1 MNFIDSL
8 STSASGLSAQRLRM
22 NLISNNL
29 ANINTT
35 RTEEGG
41 PYQRKDAVFAA
52 QPMDSQFGEVLRQR
66 LSPGLTEVSVSSI
79 HNDNRPPILKY
90 DPEHPDADERGYVG
104 MPNINVVEEMVNM
117 ISASRSYEANVT
129 AIGSTKEMVNQALEI
144 GR

>member
-1 MNFIDSL
+1 MNFLDAL

-22 NLISNNL
+22 NLISSNL

-35 RTEEGG
+35 KTEEGG

-52 QPMDSQFGEVLRQR
+52 ESKTDDFGSHLSRS
-66 LSPGLTEVSVSSI
+66 LSPGLTEVRVASVF
-79 HNDNRPPILKY
+79 NDNRPPIMKY
-90 DPEHPDADERGYVG
+90 DPEHPDADEEGYVG
-104 MPNINVVEEMVNM
+104 MPNINIVEEMVNM

>member
-1 MNFIDSL
+1 MNFLDSL

-35 RTEEGG
+35 KTEEGG
-41 PYQRKDAVFAA
+41 PYQRKDAVFSAEPMNSEFGAA
-52 QPMDSQFGEVLRQR
+52 LSRQ
-66 LSPGLTEVSVSSI
+66 LSSGLTEVKVASI
-79 HNDNRPPILKY
+79 QTDNRPPILKY
-90 DPEHPDADERGYVG
+90 DPEHPDANEEGYVG
-104 MPNINVVEEMVNM
+104 MPNINIVEEMVNM

-129 AIGSTKEMVNQALEI
+129 AIGTTKEMVNQALDI

>member
-1 MNFIDSL
+1 MNFLDSIKV
-8 STSASGLSAQRLRM
+8 SASGLSAQRLRM

-41 PYQRKDAVFAA
+41 PFKRKDAVFQAMPQENSFA
-52 QPMDSQFGEVLRQR
+52 NTLSERMQPE
-66 LSPGLTEVSVSSI
+66 LTEVQVAGI
-79 HNDNRPPILKY
+79 VNDGRAPILKY
-90 DPEHPDADERGYVG
+90 DPDHPDADAKGYVAL
-104 MPNINVVEEMVNM
+104 PNINIVEEMVNM

-129 AIGSTKEMVNQALEI
+129 AVKATKEMASQALDI

>member
-35 RTEEGG
+35 KTEEGG

-52 QPMDSQFGEVLRQR
+52 EPLNSEFGNALSRQ
-66 LSPGLTEVSVSSI
+66 LSSGLTEVKVASI
-79 HNDNRPPILKY
+79 QTDNRPPILKY
-90 DPEHPDADERGYVG
+90 DPQHPDADEDGYVG
-104 MPNINVVEEMVNM
+104 MPNINIVEEMVNM

-129 AIGSTKEMVNQALEI
+129 ALGTTKEMVNQALEI